1 MRMEQLD
8 KLTHSIRESE
18 AARKPRVPA
27 SPNTGEVSYEKPL
40 DAMHVDAIRGSDQSP
55 GYRREEIEQGLEE
68 ANVLGEV
75 FPQRGVVFEL
85 EADSDD
91 VMVLMLD
98 KETRQLLRRLP
109 PEEFLSFLVTVR
121 ETMGLF
127 FDTVA

>member
-8 KLTHSIRESE
+8 KLTASIRESE

-27 SPNTGEVSYEKPL
+27 SPDTGEIQYDRPL
-40 DAMHVDAIRGSDQSP
+40 DAMHVDPVRGAGQSP
-55 GYRREEIEQGLEE
+55 DYRREDVERGVDD
-68 ANVLGEV
+68 ANMLAQTL
-75 FPQRGVVFEL
+75 PQRSVVFEL
-85 EADSDD
+85 DIDSEE

-98 KETRQLLRRLP
+98 KDTRQVLRRLQP
-109 PEEFLSFLVTVR
+109 GDFLSFLSRVQ

>member
-27 SPNTGEVSYEKPL
+27 APETGAISYERPL
-40 DAMHVDAIRGSDQSP
+40 DEMHVDAVRGAHQSP
-55 GYRREEIEQGLEE
+55 GYRREDVEQGLQDANLLAE
-68 ANVLGEV
+68 A
-75 FPQRGVVFEL
+75 FPERRVVFEL
-85 EADSDD
+85 EVDSED

-98 KETRQLLRRLP
+98 KETRQVLRRLL
-109 PEEFLSFLVTVR
+109 PEDFLSFLVTVR

-127 FDTVA
+127 FDTVV

>member
-1 MRMEQLD
+1 MEQLD

-27 SPNTGEVSYEKPL
+27 SPTTGETHYDRPFE
-40 DAMHVDAIRGSDQSP
+40 AMHVDAVRGGEQSP
-55 GYRREEIEQGLEE
+55 EYRREDVEQGLQDANILAE
-68 ANVLGEV
+68 A
-75 FPQRGVVFEL
+75 FPQRRVVFEL
-85 EADSDD
+85 EVDSED

-98 KETRQLLRRLP
+98 KETRRVLRRLP
-109 PEEFLSFLVTVR
+109 PGDFLSFLVRVR